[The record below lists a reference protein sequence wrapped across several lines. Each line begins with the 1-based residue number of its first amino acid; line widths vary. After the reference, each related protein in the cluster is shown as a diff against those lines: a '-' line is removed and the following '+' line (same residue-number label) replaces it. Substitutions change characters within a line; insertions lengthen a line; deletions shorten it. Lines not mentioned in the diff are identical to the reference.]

1 MENGMEFP
9 LKLKKKVLPHDSAIL
24 FLDIYMEKIII
35 SKVTCTP
42 VFIAALFTIAS
53 IQKKAKCQHMS
64 PEMNE

>member
-1 MENGMEFP
+1 MEFP
-9 LKLKKKVLPHDSAIL
+9 LKLKKKKELPHDSAIL

-35 SKVTCTP
+35 SKVTCTS

-53 IQKKAKCQHMS
+53 IQKKGKCQHMS